1 MQLCTT
7 AGENPFQNGLC
18 KRVHAITDMMLLK
31 QGGQS
36 CGQHDGVHGF
46 PETVK
51 SFINFVILSKI
62 SCDKVQKKPSY
73 CFALDCVNVSPGFVE
88 VSKITSTN

>member
-18 KRVHAITDMMLLK
+18 ERMHAITDMMLLK

-36 CGQHDGVHGF
+36 RGQHYGVHGF

-51 SFINFVILSKI
+51 SFINFVILCKI

-73 CFALDCVNVSPGFVE
+73 FSAQDCVNVSPGFAV